1 MCRAS
6 GPRRRAMGTR
16 RGEGLNPADAALA
29 WIGET
34 PIRTR
39 GNDEQASSVARAG
52 GWKTGR
58 DQKSP
63 LRRCFKPR
71 PSWRT
76 RCAGF
81 ASGCQSSVR
90 RSNDPMT
97 LRSLRSRSGRL
108 SGLLS
113 GCPPIDT
120 RPQARAKLG
129 RLEIGDFQKSRK
141 RFAPPYRSLHEKNF
155 AIHTDVFKQRLTARH
170 LLVVNGST
178 RMPLR
183 TNATITATPQRKKM
197 I

>member
-1 MCRAS
+1 
-6 GPRRRAMGTR
+6 MGTR
-16 RGEGLNPADAALA
+16 RREGSRTLQCCLGLD
-29 WIGET
+29 WGVS

-52 GWKTGR
+52 LWRTGR

-90 RSNDPMT
+90 SSNDPVI
-97 LRSLRSRSGRL
+97 LRSSRSRSGRL

-129 RLEIGDFQKSRK
+129 TTQICDLKKARK
-141 RFAPPYRSLHEKNF
+141 GLRALDGRETKKK
-155 AIHTDVFKQRLTARH
+155 IWIRTDVLKRRLTQLH
-170 LLVVNGST
+170 LVVVNGST

-183 TNATITATPQRKKM
+183 TKPTITATPARKKM
-197 I
+197 ICA